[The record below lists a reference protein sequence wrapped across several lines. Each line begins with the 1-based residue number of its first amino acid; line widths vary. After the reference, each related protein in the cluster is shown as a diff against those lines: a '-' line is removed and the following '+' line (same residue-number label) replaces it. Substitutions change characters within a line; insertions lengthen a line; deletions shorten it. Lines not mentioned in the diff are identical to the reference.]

1 MQLSRYLHPKQACAV
16 LFVCSAL
23 AFADDQDLRDG
34 QMQLLEDG
42 SLRAWDAGQ
51 GTWVEPLQFWLNFA
65 ERRGGLTWG
74 RRADYPP
81 YDDVD
86 EYDLLLIELD
96 SGPCLMEFFHRR
108 WRRAQDVR
116 RWDERFNGYGGCADV
131 FR

>member
-1 MQLSRYLHPKQACAV
+1 MKILQQSFAMGAV
-16 LFVCSAL
+16 LL
-23 AFADDQDLRDG
+23 ATGWPAVVQCDEESLSDG
-34 QMQLLEDG
+34 QVQVLDDG
-42 SLRAWDAGQ
+42 SLRAWDAARGN
-51 GTWVEPLQFWLNFA
+51 WVEPLQFWLNVA

-81 YDDVD
+81 YDDVE

-96 SGPCLMEFFHRR
+96 TGPCLMEFFHGR

-116 RWDERFNGYGGCADV
+116 RWDERFNDYGGCPDV